1 MAKFNVVGLDDVQE
15 AMLRQDAIVEEAVPE
30 MLKAGGAVMQKAQQE
45 EIKTRFN
52 SRRSTGALLASIKV
66 SAVKE
71 IDGGKR
77 VEIYPNGKD
86 KHGVRNA
93 EKGPRARGSRRRM
106 KRRRTTLFRKCAAYG
121 RKSKMKNVDSLLKAE
136 LEKLGVPVERL
147 KYGGKAACFIVY
159 QLVVGR
165 DTFFSDDEE
174 GAQEFTYQVHVYSK
188 TDYIDILQRLKT
200 ALKAAGFY
208 AITIDAETYEQDT
221 GYYHVPVEIKYMEV

>member
-1 MAKFNVVGLDDVQE
+1 
-15 AMLRQDAIVEEAVPE
+15 
-30 MLKAGGAVMQKAQQE
+30 
-45 EIKTRFN
+45 
-52 SRRSTGALLASIKV
+52 
-66 SAVKE
+66 
-71 IDGGKR
+71 
-77 VEIYPNGKD
+77 
-86 KHGVRNA
+86 
-93 EKGPRARGSRRRM
+93 
-106 KRRRTTLFRKCAAYG
+106 
-121 RKSKMKNVDSLLKAE
+121 MKNVDSLLKAE

-147 KYGGKAACFIVY
+147 KYGGK
-159 QLVVGR
+159 GR

>member
-71 IDGGKR
+71 IDGG
-77 VEIYPNGKD
+77 IT
-86 KHGVRNA
+86 GVQIC
-93 EKGPRARGSRRRM
+93 PRARGSRRRM

-188 TDYIDILQRLKT
+188 TDYVDILQRLKT

>member
-1 MAKFNVVGLDDVQE
+1 
-15 AMLRQDAIVEEAVPE
+15 
-30 MLKAGGAVMQKAQQE
+30 
-45 EIKTRFN
+45 
-52 SRRSTGALLASIKV
+52 
-66 SAVKE
+66 
-71 IDGGKR
+71 
-77 VEIYPNGKD
+77 
-86 KHGVRNA
+86 
-93 EKGPRARGSRRRM
+93 
-106 KRRRTTLFRKCAAYG
+106 
-121 RKSKMKNVDSLLKAE
+121 MKNVDSLLKAE

-174 GAQEFTYQVHVYSK
+174 SAQEFTYQVHVYSK

-221 GYYHVPVEIKYMEV
+221 GYYHVPVEIIRSERSGTAGTAAKACQRRGSGGGGTR

>member
-93 EKGPRARGSRRRM
+93 EKGFV
-106 KRRRTTLFRKCAAYG
+106 LNYG
-121 RKSKMKNVDSLLKAE
+121 RSNMPARPWFTAANEKAADDVVSEMRRVWE

>member
-1 MAKFNVVGLDDVQE
+1 
-15 AMLRQDAIVEEAVPE
+15 
-30 MLKAGGAVMQKAQQE
+30 
-45 EIKTRFN
+45 
-52 SRRSTGALLASIKV
+52 
-66 SAVKE
+66 
-71 IDGGKR
+71 
-77 VEIYPNGKD
+77 
-86 KHGVRNA
+86 
-93 EKGPRARGSRRRM
+93 
-106 KRRRTTLFRKCAAYG
+106 
-121 RKSKMKNVDSLLKAE
+121 MKNVDSLLKAE

-147 KYGGKAACFIVY
+147 KYGGKAACIIVY

-208 AITIDAETYEQDT
+208 AITIDAEIYEQDT